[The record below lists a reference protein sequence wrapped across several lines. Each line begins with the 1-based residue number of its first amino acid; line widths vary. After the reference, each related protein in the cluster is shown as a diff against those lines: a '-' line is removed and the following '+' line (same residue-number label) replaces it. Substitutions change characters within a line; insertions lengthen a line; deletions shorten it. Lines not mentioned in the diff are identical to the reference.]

1 MKTYTIC
8 NRADGFG
15 AQYLAIMSCFAFCYN
30 NENTTYIHTPFKKL
44 CHGQSA
50 EKLNKFIGFPV
61 HNKIS
66 KNIDIRKKKY
76 ISAVHWSSNPDI
88 YYTEEVKNMLLLY
101 YYSNKKPNIDNIDI
115 AIHIRRGDVNS
126 NNGKTS
132 YRYTSNDTYIKI
144 IKYLNKIYPK
154 YKITIFSEGDKK
166 DFEFTKNLDVKLEI
180 NTNLEK
186 TYHSFV
192 KAKVLVTA
200 ISALSYSA
208 ALLNK
213 NIIYYI
219 PMKHKP
225 LKNWNIIDFDKI

>member
-8 NRADGFG
+8 NRVDGFG
-15 AQYLAIMSCFAFCYN
+15 AQYLAIMSCYAFCYN
-30 NENTTYIHTPFKKL
+30 NENATYIHTPFKKL
-44 CHGQSA
+44 CHGESV
-50 EKLNKFIGFPV
+50 EKLNKFIGFPI
-61 HNKIS
+61 NNSIPKKIDF
-66 KNIDIRKKKY
+66 KNRY
-76 ISAVHWSSNPDI
+76 ISAVHWSPNPDI
-88 YYTEEVKNMLLLY
+88 FYTDEVKNMLLLN
-101 YYSNKKPNIDNIDI
+101 YYSNKKPNINKIDI

-126 NNGKTS
+126 NNLKTS
-132 YRYTSNDTYIKI
+132 YRYTSNDIYIKI
-144 IKYLNKIYPK
+144 IKYLKKIYPK

-166 DFEFTKNLDVKLEI
+166 DFEFTKNLDVILEI
-180 NTNLEK
+180 NTDLEK

-225 LKNWNIIDFDKI
+225 LKNWNVIDFEKI